1 MRFANAVMCFTSWM
15 IVGRISRI
23 HESRVP
29 VSKYPSA
36 VLVGTAP

>member
-1 MRFANAVMCFTSWM
+1 MRPAKAVMCFTSWM
-15 IVGRISRI
+15 IVGLICRS

-36 VLVGTAP
+36 LFVGTAA